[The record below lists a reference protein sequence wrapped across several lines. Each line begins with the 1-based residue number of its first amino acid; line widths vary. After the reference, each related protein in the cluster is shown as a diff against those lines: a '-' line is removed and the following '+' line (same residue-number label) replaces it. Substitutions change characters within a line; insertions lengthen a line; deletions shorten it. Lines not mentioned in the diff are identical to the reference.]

1 VLSNLKRILQFCRFD
16 TKDLRA

>member
-16 TKDLRA
+16 AKDLRA